1 MSLSTKRNDD
11 LITEINVIPLVD
23 IVLVILIIF
32 LLVAQIMGPSIFKV
46 KLPEAGHADPSKES
60 PITVWINQEGQL
72 AVNGYLVTES
82 ELLDSIKKWREENE
96 DLQVILSADERV
108 PYGDAVRILD
118 MLRGEGVK
126 KLALQVQPK

>member
-1 MSLSTKRNDD
+1 MKRDEE

-32 LLVAQIMGPSIFKV
+32 LLVAQIMGPSVFKV
-46 KLPEAGHADPSKES
+46 KLPEAGNADHSKES
-60 PITVWINQEGQL
+60 PVTVWINREGEIAL
-72 AVNGYLVTES
+72 NGYAVTEN
-82 ELLDSIKKWREENE
+82 ELIESIKKWLEEKE

-118 MLRGEGVK
+118 ILRGEGVK
-126 KLALQVQPK
+126 RLALQVQPK

>member
-1 MSLSTKRNDD
+1 MRRDEE

-32 LLVAQIMGPSIFKV
+32 LLVAQIMGPSIFRV
-46 KLPEAGHADPSKES
+46 KLPEAGNADQSRES
-60 PITVWINQEGQL
+60 PVTVWINQEGQIAL
-72 AVNGYLVTES
+72 NGYAVTEG
-82 ELLDSIKKWREENE
+82 ELIESIKKWLEEKE

-118 MLRGEGVK
+118 ILRGEGVK